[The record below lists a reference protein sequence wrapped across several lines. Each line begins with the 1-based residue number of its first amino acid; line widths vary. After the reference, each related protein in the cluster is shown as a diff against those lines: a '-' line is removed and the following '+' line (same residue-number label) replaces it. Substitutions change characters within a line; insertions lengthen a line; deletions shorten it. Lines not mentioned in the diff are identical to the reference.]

1 VPGSGKY
8 AFQSAPNLHLH
19 DSLPTT
25 NRRVQRSLQLSAL
38 SANDNAKAKE
48 IAAWKEEVVS
58 KWDSI
63 EVVSYDKCEELLQ
76 ATIESG
82 KEYTITYVID
92 EKGLN
97 DAIGLELV
105 YLYCR
110 RR

>member
-1 VPGSGKY
+1 MK
-8 AFQSAPNLHLH
+8 
-19 DSLPTT
+19 
-25 NRRVQRSLQLSAL
+25 RQLDDYYSKFYTKLAKRFSAL

-97 DAIGLELV
+97 EMCIRDSSKSSQKIMKSHQESRKEAEA
-105 YLYCR
+105 
-110 RR
+110 